1 MIRSFGTWL
10 AVHVIAP
17 VVVFVTERVFGWRTQ
32 GETPAVRKFLLL
44 SEPHTSNLDLLVVF
58 YWSCKIRRRVHYI
71 IKAETR
77 NWFLLG
83 RFLRWTGA
91 IFIDRDAPMS
101 ALKAILRT
109 ARAHEDFILLIA
121 PSGTRK
127 YTPGWKP
134 GFHFI
139 ARKAALAIVPAGA
152 DYPTK
157 RVLIGK
163 ALHPSKDVMA
173 DVERM
178 RPFLEQITARHPE
191 KASPIRLI
199 TSEDKPAVL
208 V

>member
-1 MIRSFGTWL
+1 MIRSFGTWFVVNL
-10 AVHVIAP
+10 IAP
-17 VVVFVTERVFGWRTQ
+17 VVVFMAERVFGWRVE
-32 GETPAVRKFLLL
+32 GETPDVRKFLLL
-44 SEPHTSNLDLLVVF
+44 SEPHTANVDLLVVF
-58 YWSCKIRRRVHYI
+58 YWACKIRRRVHYI
-71 IKAETR
+71 IKAETSG
-77 NWFLLG
+77 WFLVG

-101 ALKAILRT
+101 SLKTILKT

-139 ARKAALAIVPAGA
+139 ARKANLALVPAGA
-152 DYPTK
+152 DFPTK
-157 RVLIGK
+157 RVHIGEP
-163 ALHPSKDVMA
+163 LTPSRDVAA
-173 DVERM
+173 DIAQM

-191 KASPIRLI
+191 KASPVRLI
-199 TSEDKPAVL
+199 TAEDEIDML